1 MNREHHRWYSSSLGR
16 HMDLLVFGHAGARML
31 VYPSSM
37 GKFFEWEDRG
47 MVDALGEHL
56 SRGWLQMFCVDSVDE
71 ESWYAK
77 WKHPADRAWRQTQ
90 YENYV
95 LHEVLPLSRNMN
107 PNPYLIT
114 TGASFGA
121 YHAADL
127 AFRHPWVVNRMIGL
141 SGLYDVK
148 ENTEGYNDAA
158 VYAHDPSQYLVHE
171 HDPHRLD
178 ALRRMNIILATGQDD
193 AFRGNNEYMSR
204 VLWDKGVGNA
214 LRLWDGWAHDW
225 PWWRQMIQMYVGGHD

>member
-1 MNREHHRWYSSSLGR
+1 MNREHHRWYSPSLGR

-56 SRGWLQMFCVDSVDE
+56 SRGWLQMFCLDSVDE

-95 LHEVLPLSRNMN
+95 LHEVLPLSRDMN

-193 AFRGNNEYMSR
+193 AFRGNNEYISR
-204 VLWDKGVGNA
+204 ALWEKGVGNA